1 MRPTARGLGL
11 LAAGAALAFVA
22 TSMHSGTVG
31 SLAALTLATPL
42 VALVWVALH
51 RLGWPR
57 IDLHRSVQ
65 PRRPVVG
72 QWAQVRLRSVPAR
85 LPAWTTLRERLRGQ
99 VERGGGDGTGYRVR
113 PLQRGPLQ
121 LGPAVVLRTDPLR
134 LVRWRHVTGT
144 STEVLVWPATTD
156 VTDLVRLWPQRHPR
170 PSEAGQPERSL
181 DDLTLRDYRRGD
193 DLRRIHWRSSARHG
207 ELLVRQDDPMT
218 DTSLGLV
225 VDLGPAEAAPAPATE
240 WTVSA
245 SASLVVALVT
255 DGQEAQLALAP
266 SRLPVP
272 ASDVA
277 SALDAFA
284 RAGHGTPP
292 LPDQNGHG
300 ALVAVLRDPAQA
312 LLDELCTLTAAR
324 QCLALLVDAE
334 DSATDRLASAGWLVA
349 GCRSGE
355 EISAMWDR
363 TLATWGR
370 Q

>member
-11 LAAGAALAFVA
+11 LAAGAVLAFIA
-22 TSMHSGTVG
+22 TSMHSSTVG
-31 SLAALTLATPL
+31 SLAALPLATLL
-42 VALVWVALH
+42 VALVWVGLH

-57 IDLHRSVQ
+57 IDLHRVVQ

-72 QWAQVRLRSVPAR
+72 QWAQVQLQTVPSR

-99 VERGGGDGTGYRVR
+99 VERGGGDGGGYRVR
-113 PLQRGPLQ
+113 PLRRGPLQ

-134 LVRWRHVTGT
+134 LVRWRHVAGS
-144 STEVLVWPATTD
+144 STEVLVWPATVD
-156 VTDLVRLWPQRHPR
+156 VADLVRLWPQRYPR

-218 DTSLGLV
+218 DTSLSII
-225 VDLGPAEAAPAPATE
+225 VDLGPKESSPAAATE

-245 SASLVVALVT
+245 SASLAVALVA
-255 DGQEAQLALAP
+255 DGQEAHLALAP
-266 SRLPVP
+266 MRLPVP
-272 ASDVA
+272 VSDAA

-284 RAGHGTPP
+284 RADHGRPP
-292 LPDQNGHG
+292 APDQNGHD
-300 ALVAVLRDPAQA
+300 ALVAVLRTPDQG
-312 LLDELCTLTAAR
+312 LLDELCPLASTR
-324 QCLALLVDAE
+324 QCLALVVDADPVVA
-334 DSATDRLASAGWLVA
+334 DSLTSAGWLVA
-349 GCRSGE
+349 GTGSGE
-355 EISAMWDR
+355 DIGAMWDR
-363 TLATWGR
+363 TLVTWGR

>member
-1 MRPTARGLGL
+1 PAHPDPLGPGGGHGRGGRGVRDPHPGARAHVSGGVPMRPTARGLGL

-51 RLGWPR
+51 RVGWPR

-72 QWAQVRLRSVPAR
+72 QWAEVRLRSVPAR
-85 LPAWTTLRERLRGQ
+85 LPAWTTLRERLRGE

-121 LGPAVVLRTDPLR
+121 LGPQL
-134 LVRWRHVTGT
+134 
-144 STEVLVWPATTD
+144 
-156 VTDLVRLWPQRHPR
+156 HPR

-245 SASLVVALVT
+245 
-255 DGQEAQLALAP
+255 
-266 SRLPVP
+266 
-272 ASDVA
+272 
-277 SALDAFA
+277 
-284 RAGHGTPP
+284 
-292 LPDQNGHG
+292 
-300 ALVAVLRDPAQA
+300 
-312 LLDELCTLTAAR
+312 
-324 QCLALLVDAE
+324 
-334 DSATDRLASAGWLVA
+334 
-349 GCRSGE
+349 
-355 EISAMWDR
+355 
-363 TLATWGR
+363 
-370 Q
+370 

>member
-11 LAAGAALAFVA
+11 LVAGAVLAFVA
-22 TSMHSGTVG
+22 TSMHSSTVG
-31 SLAALTLATPL
+31 SLAALALATPL

-65 PRRPVVG
+65 PRRPVAG
-72 QWAQVRLRSVPAR
+72 QWAQVRLRSVPGR
-85 LPAWTTLRERLRGQ
+85 LPAWTTLRERLRGE
-99 VERGGGDGTGYRVR
+99 VERGGGDGGGYRIR
-113 PLQRGPLQ
+113 PLRRGPLR

-134 LVRWRHVTGT
+134 LVRWRHVAGS

-156 VTDLVRLWPQRHPR
+156 VADLVRLWPQRYPR

-218 DTSLGLV
+218 DSSLGLV
-225 VDLGPAEAAPAPATE
+225 VDLGPTEPAPAPATE

-245 SASLVVALVT
+245 SASLAVALVA
-255 DGQEAQLALAP
+255 DGQEAHLALAP
-266 SRLPVP
+266 AKLSVPV
-272 ASDVA
+272 ADAA

-284 RAGHGTPP
+284 RASHGRPP
-292 LPDQNGHG
+292 LPEQNGHG
-300 ALVAVLRDPAQA
+300 ALVAVLRDPGPDV
-312 LLDELCTLTAAR
+312 LEELCTLTAAR
-324 QCLALLVDAE
+324 QCLALLVDADE
-334 DSATDRLASAGWLVA
+334 AATARLASAGWLVA
-349 GCRSGE
+349 GCDSGD
-355 EISAMWDR
+355 EIGAMWDR